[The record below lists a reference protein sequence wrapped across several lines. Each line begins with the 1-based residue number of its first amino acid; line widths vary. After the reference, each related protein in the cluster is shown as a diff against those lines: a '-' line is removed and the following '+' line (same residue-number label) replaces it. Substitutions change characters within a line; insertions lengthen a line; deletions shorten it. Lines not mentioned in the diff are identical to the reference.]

1 MFIKTSI
8 DFNCKTKFKRRSAI
22 VENIKNNLPKILCVV
37 GPTASGKTAYAI
49 DLAKGNNG
57 EIVSCDSMQIYTYM
71 NIGTAK
77 ATAEERAEV
86 PHHMI
91 DFVDPNRDYS
101 VADFVTDARACIAE
115 ILSRGKMPVL
125 CGGTGLYID
134 SVLKSVE
141 FLPQKRDDKL
151 RDELWKKAEQD
162 GAESVYEIL
171 KELDPIEA
179 DKVHYNNVKR
189 VIRAIEICKTT
200 GMTKTEADKLS
211 IGKPMYNPTIYGL
224 NMPREKLYERIDRRV
239 DIMVEQGLVG
249 EVRQLLN
256 MGIRRDSTAMQAIG
270 YKELVRYID
279 GLCDFETAIEDIKR
293 ESRRYAKRQLTWFRR
308 NPDIIWTEK

>member
-1 MFIKTSI
+1 M
-8 DFNCKTKFKRRSAI
+8 
-22 VENIKNNLPKILCVV
+22 ENIKNNLPKILCVV

-141 FLPQKRDDKL
+141 FSPQKRDDKL

-211 IGKPMYNPTIYGL
+211 IGKPMYNPTIFGL

-239 DIMVEQGLVG
+239 DVMVEQGLEG

-293 ESRRYAKRQLTWFRR
+293 ESRQYAKRQLTWFRR

>member
-1 MFIKTSI
+1 M
-8 DFNCKTKFKRRSAI
+8 
-22 VENIKNNLPKILCVV
+22 ENIKNILPKILCVV

-49 DLAKGNNG
+49 ELARENNG
-57 EIVSCDSMQIYTYM
+57 EIVSCDSMQIYKYM

>member
-1 MFIKTSI
+1 M
-8 DFNCKTKFKRRSAI
+8 
-22 VENIKNNLPKILCVV
+22 ENIKNNLPKILCVV

-49 DLAKGNNG
+49 ELAKGNNG

-141 FLPQKRDDKL
+141 FSPQKRDDKL

-239 DIMVEQGLVG
+239 DVMVEQGLED

>member
-1 MFIKTSI
+1 MG
-8 DFNCKTKFKRRSAI
+8 
-22 VENIKNNLPKILCVV
+22 NIKNNLPKILCVV

-141 FLPQKRDDKL
+141 FSPQKRDDKL

-239 DIMVEQGLVG
+239 DVMVEQGLEG

>member
-1 MFIKTSI
+1 M
-8 DFNCKTKFKRRSAI
+8 
-22 VENIKNNLPKILCVV
+22 ENIKNILPKILCVV

-49 DLAKGNNG
+49 ELARENNG
-57 EIVSCDSMQIYTYM
+57 EIVSCDSMQIYKYM

-141 FLPQKRDDKL
+141 FSPQKRDDKL

-200 GMTKTEADKLS
+200 GMTKTEADKRS

-239 DIMVEQGLVG
+239 DVMVEQGLEG

>member
-1 MFIKTSI
+1 M
-8 DFNCKTKFKRRSAI
+8 
-22 VENIKNNLPKILCVV
+22 ENIKNNLPKILCVV

-49 DLAKGNNG
+49 ELAKGNNG

-141 FLPQKRDDKL
+141 FSPQKRDDKL

-239 DIMVEQGLVG
+239 DIMVEQGLED

-256 MGIRRDSTAMQAIG
+256 RGIRRDSTAMQAIG

>member
-1 MFIKTSI
+1 M
-8 DFNCKTKFKRRSAI
+8 
-22 VENIKNNLPKILCVV
+22 ENIKNNLPKILCVV

-101 VADFVTDARACIAE
+101 VANFVTDARACIAE

-141 FLPQKRDDKL
+141 FSPQKRDDKL

-239 DIMVEQGLVG
+239 DIMVEQGLEG

>member
-1 MFIKTSI
+1 M
-8 DFNCKTKFKRRSAI
+8 
-22 VENIKNNLPKILCVV
+22 ENIKNNLPKILCVV

-49 DLAKGNNG
+49 ELAKGNNG

-141 FLPQKRDDKL
+141 FSPQKRDDKL

-239 DIMVEQGLVG
+239 DIMVEQGLEG

>member
-1 MFIKTSI
+1 M
-8 DFNCKTKFKRRSAI
+8 
-22 VENIKNNLPKILCVV
+22 ENIKNNLPKILCVV

-49 DLAKGNNG
+49 ELAKGNNG

-141 FLPQKRDDKL
+141 FSPQKRDDKL

-256 MGIRRDSTAMQAIG
+256 MGIRRDSIAMQAIG

>member
-1 MFIKTSI
+1 M
-8 DFNCKTKFKRRSAI
+8 
-22 VENIKNNLPKILCVV
+22 ENIKNILPKILCVV

-49 DLAKGNNG
+49 ELARENNG

-141 FLPQKRDDKL
+141 FSPQKRDDKL

>member
-1 MFIKTSI
+1 M
-8 DFNCKTKFKRRSAI
+8 
-22 VENIKNNLPKILCVV
+22 ENIKNNLPKILCVV

-49 DLAKGNNG
+49 ELAKGNNG

-141 FLPQKRDDKL
+141 FSPQKRDDKL

-162 GAESVYEIL
+162 GAESVHEIL
-171 KELDPIEA
+171 KELDPVEA

>member
-1 MFIKTSI
+1 M
-8 DFNCKTKFKRRSAI
+8 
-22 VENIKNNLPKILCVV
+22 ENIKNNLPKILCVV

-141 FLPQKRDDKL
+141 FSPQKRDDKL

-200 GMTKTEADKLS
+200 GITKTEADKLS

>member
-1 MFIKTSI
+1 M
-8 DFNCKTKFKRRSAI
+8 
-22 VENIKNNLPKILCVV
+22 ENIENNLPKILCVV

-49 DLAKGNNG
+49 ELAKENNG
-57 EIVSCDSMQIYTYM
+57 EIVSCDSMQIYKYM

-101 VADFVTDARACIAE
+101 VADFVTDARVCIAE
-115 ILSRGKMPVL
+115 ILLRGKMPVL

-134 SVLKSVE
+134 SVLKAVE
-141 FLPQKRDDKL
+141 FSPQKRDDKL

-162 GAESVYEIL
+162 GAKSVYEIL

-224 NMPREKLYERIDRRV
+224 NMPREKLYERIDKRV
-239 DIMVEQGLVG
+239 DIMVEQGLEG

-293 ESRRYAKRQLTWFRR
+293 ESRRYAKRQLTWFKR

>member
-1 MFIKTSI
+1 M
-8 DFNCKTKFKRRSAI
+8 
-22 VENIKNNLPKILCVV
+22 ENIKNNLPKILCVV

-141 FLPQKRDDKL
+141 FSPQKRDDKL

-171 KELDPIEA
+171 KELDPIEV

>member
-1 MFIKTSI
+1 M
-8 DFNCKTKFKRRSAI
+8 
-22 VENIKNNLPKILCVV
+22 ENIKNNLSKILCVV

-49 DLAKGNNG
+49 ELAKGNNG

-141 FLPQKRDDKL
+141 FSPQKRDDKL

-171 KELDPIEA
+171 KELDPLEA

>member
-1 MFIKTSI
+1 M
-8 DFNCKTKFKRRSAI
+8 
-22 VENIKNNLPKILCVV
+22 ENIKNILPKILCVV

-49 DLAKGNNG
+49 ELAKGNNG
-57 EIVSCDSMQIYTYM
+57 EIVSCDSMQIYKYM

-141 FLPQKRDDKL
+141 FSPQKRDDKL

-171 KELDPIEA
+171 KELDPLEA

-211 IGKPMYNPTIYGL
+211 IGKPMYNPTIFGL

>member
-1 MFIKTSI
+1 M
-8 DFNCKTKFKRRSAI
+8 
-22 VENIKNNLPKILCVV
+22 ENIKNILPRILCVV

-49 DLAKGNNG
+49 ELARENNG
-57 EIVSCDSMQIYTYM
+57 EIVSCDSMQIYKYM

-141 FLPQKRDDKL
+141 FSPQKRDDKL

-239 DIMVEQGLVG
+239 DIMVEHGLVG

>member
-1 MFIKTSI
+1 M
-8 DFNCKTKFKRRSAI
+8 
-22 VENIKNNLPKILCVV
+22 ENIKNILPKILCVV

-49 DLAKGNNG
+49 ELARENNG
-57 EIVSCDSMQIYTYM
+57 EIVSCDSMQIYKYM

-141 FLPQKRDDKL
+141 FSPQKRDDKL

-200 GMTKTEADKLS
+200 GMTKTEADRLS

-224 NMPREKLYERIDRRV
+224 SMPREKLYERIDRRV
-239 DIMVEQGLVG
+239 DVMVEQGLEG

>member
-1 MFIKTSI
+1 MPDKP
-8 DFNCKTKFKRRSAI
+8 R
-22 VENIKNNLPKILCVV
+22 LVV
-37 GPTASGKTAYAI
+37 VAGPTASGKTACAVELCRLI
-49 DLAKGNNG
+49 DG
-57 EIVSCDSMQIYTYM
+57 EVVSADSMQIYRGMDVLSAMPTE
-71 NIGTAK
+71 
-77 ATAEERAEV
+77 AEMRGV
-86 PHHMI
+86 PHHMLG
-91 DFVDPNRDYS
+91 
-101 VADFVTDARACIAE
+101 VAEPSEKYTAATYRERANAVIAE
-115 ILSRGKMPVL
+115 IRKRGRQPVV

-141 FLPQKRDDKL
+141 FSPQKRDDKL

-211 IGKPMYNPTIYGL
+211 IGKPIYNPIIYGL

-239 DIMVEQGLVG
+239 DVMVEQGLEG

>member
-1 MFIKTSI
+1 M
-8 DFNCKTKFKRRSAI
+8 
-22 VENIKNNLPKILCVV
+22 ENIKNNLPKILCVV

-49 DLAKGNNG
+49 ELARENNG
-57 EIVSCDSMQIYTYM
+57 EIVSCDSMQIYKYM

-141 FLPQKRDDKL
+141 FSPQKRDDKL

-211 IGKPMYNPTIYGL
+211 IGKPIYNPIIYGL

-239 DIMVEQGLVG
+239 DVMVEQGLVG

>member
-1 MFIKTSI
+1 M
-8 DFNCKTKFKRRSAI
+8 
-22 VENIKNNLPKILCVV
+22 ENIKNILPKILCVV

-49 DLAKGNNG
+49 ELARENNG

-141 FLPQKRDDKL
+141 FSPQKRDDKL

-239 DIMVEQGLVG
+239 DIMVEQGLEG
-249 EVRQLLN
+249 EVRRLLN

-270 YKELVRYID
+270 YKELVKYID
-279 GLCDFETAIEDIKR
+279 GLCDLEAAIEDIKR
-293 ESRRYAKRQLTWFRR
+293 ESRRYAKRQLTWFKR
-308 NPDIIWTEK
+308 NPDIIWTEN

>member
-1 MFIKTSI
+1 M
-8 DFNCKTKFKRRSAI
+8 
-22 VENIKNNLPKILCVV
+22 ENIKNILPKILCVV

-49 DLAKGNNG
+49 ELARENNG
-57 EIVSCDSMQIYTYM
+57 EIVSCDSMQIYKYM

-141 FLPQKRDDKL
+141 FSPQKRDDKL

-256 MGIRRDSTAMQAIG
+256 MGIRRDSIAMQAIG

>member
-1 MFIKTSI
+1 M
-8 DFNCKTKFKRRSAI
+8 
-22 VENIKNNLPKILCVV
+22 ENIKNNLPKILCVV

-49 DLAKGNNG
+49 ELAKGNNG

-141 FLPQKRDDKL
+141 FSPQKRDDKL

-200 GMTKTEADKLS
+200 GITKTEADKLS

>member
-1 MFIKTSI
+1 M
-8 DFNCKTKFKRRSAI
+8 
-22 VENIKNNLPKILCVV
+22 ENIKNNLPKILCVV

-49 DLAKGNNG
+49 ELAKGNSG
-57 EIVSCDSMQIYTYM
+57 EIVSCDSMQIYKYM

-141 FLPQKRDDKL
+141 FSPQKRDDKL
-151 RDELWKKAEQD
+151 RDELWKRAEQD

-239 DIMVEQGLVG
+239 DIMVEQGLEG

>member
-1 MFIKTSI
+1 M
-8 DFNCKTKFKRRSAI
+8 
-22 VENIKNNLPKILCVV
+22 ENIKNNLPKILCVV

-49 DLAKGNNG
+49 ELAKGNNG

-141 FLPQKRDDKL
+141 FSPQKRDDKL

-162 GAESVYEIL
+162 GAESVYGIL

>member
-1 MFIKTSI
+1 MK
-8 DFNCKTKFKRRSAI
+8 NN
-22 VENIKNNLPKILCVV
+22 ENNLPKILCVV

-49 DLAKGNNG
+49 ELAKESNG
-57 EIVSCDSMQIYTYM
+57 EIVSCDSMQIYKYM
-71 NIGTAK
+71 DIGTAK
-77 ATAEERAEV
+77 ATVAERAEV

-115 ILSRGKMPVL
+115 ILSRGRMPVL
-125 CGGTGLYID
+125 CGGTGLYVD

-141 FLPQKRDDKL
+141 FSPQKRDDAL
-151 RDELWKKAEQD
+151 REELWKKAERD

-224 NMPREKLYERIDRRV
+224 SMPREKLYERIDRRV
-239 DIMVEQGLVG
+239 DIMVEHGLEG
-249 EVRQLLN
+249 EVRRLLN

-279 GLCDFETAIEDIKR
+279 GLSDFETAIDDIKR
-293 ESRRYAKRQLTWFRR
+293 ESRRYAKRQLTWFKR

>member
-1 MFIKTSI
+1 MK
-8 DFNCKTKFKRRSAI
+8 
-22 VENIKNNLPKILCVV
+22 
-37 GPTASGKTAYAI
+37 
-49 DLAKGNNG
+49 
-57 EIVSCDSMQIYTYM
+57 
-71 NIGTAK
+71 IGTAK

-141 FLPQKRDDKL
+141 FSPQKRDDKL

-211 IGKPMYNPTIYGL
+211 IGKPIYNPIIYGL

-239 DIMVEQGLVG
+239 DVMVEQGLEG

>member
-1 MFIKTSI
+1 M
-8 DFNCKTKFKRRSAI
+8 
-22 VENIKNNLPKILCVV
+22 ENIKNNLPKILCVV

-49 DLAKGNNG
+49 ELAKGNNG

-141 FLPQKRDDKL
+141 FSPQKRDDKL

-239 DIMVEQGLVG
+239 DIMVEHGLVG

>member
-1 MFIKTSI
+1 M
-8 DFNCKTKFKRRSAI
+8 
-22 VENIKNNLPKILCVV
+22 ENIKNNLPKILCVV

-49 DLAKGNNG
+49 ELAKGNNG

-141 FLPQKRDDKL
+141 FSPQKRDDKL

-200 GMTKTEADKLS
+200 GMTKTEADKIS

-239 DIMVEQGLVG
+239 DVMVEQGLEG